1 MAVKCDFSG
10 YATKN
15 DVRCSDNKIIRH
27 GAFAA
32 YDGKT
37 VPLVWQHKHGDVENV
52 LGHADLEVREDGV
65 YAYAHLNNT
74 DRGRTARE
82 MVRNGD
88 VKAMSIYA
96 THVRAKGN
104 DVVHGELVEVS
115 LVLRGANPGALI
127 DQVSIEHGDDG
138 EEIAAVIY
146 TDEDLDFVS
155 HGDEDEDFE
164 VEETDDA
171 EEADD
176 VEHAEEEPEADA
188 EGDEDDPTLGEIFDG
203 MTEEQKTAVYAIVG
217 QLVDSVDE
225 EAEESETEEAEDT
238 AHSDTTT
245 EENDLAH
252 KNVFEGSADTQEL
265 PVLTHAQVE
274 TIFEDARSSG
284 SLKSAILAHADAY
297 GIKQIETLF
306 PEAKDL
312 WNTPQFIKRKTDW
325 VNAVVGGAKHSPF
338 SRIRTR
344 FADITADE
352 ARAKGYIK
360 GNKKEDEVFTLLQ
373 RVTSPTTI
381 YKKQRL
387 DRDDI
392 LDITDFDVVSW
403 IRGEMKIMLEE
414 ELGRAILIG
423 DGRQASSKD
432 KIKEEN
438 IRPIYKEDSLYAPRV
453 VLAKATTT
461 EDVLDSIV
469 RAMDDY
475 DGAGNPTW
483 FAEPHMVT
491 EILLLKD
498 KMGHRLFRSVSEL
511 ADYVGVSKIV
521 KVPLMK
527 GLQRTSAKNGTV
539 DALGIIVNMTDY
551 TVGADKGGQLF
562 AAEDFDISF
571 NQYHYLLET
580 RLSGAL
586 TQPKSAIIVE
596 RKTEDGNV
604 VPEP

>member
-155 HGDEDEDFE
+155 HGDEEEDF
-164 VEETDDA
+164 DA
-171 EEADD
+171 EETDD
-176 VEHAEEEPEADA
+176 VEHAEE
-188 EGDEDDPTLGEIFDG
+188 DEDDPTLGEIFDG

-217 QLVDSVDE
+217 QLVESADE
-225 EAEESETEEAEDT
+225 EAEESETEEVEDT

-245 EENDLAH
+245 EEDDLAH
-252 KNVFEGSADTQEL
+252 KNVFEGSADTEEL

-274 TIFEDARSSG
+274 TIFEDARSGG
-284 SLKSAILAHADAY
+284 SLKQAILAHADAY

-312 WNTPQFIKRKTDW
+312 WNTPEFIKRKTDW
-325 VNAVVGGAKHSPF
+325 VNSVVGGAKHSPF

-403 IRGEMKIMLEE
+403 IRGEMRIMIEE
-414 ELGRAILIG
+414 ELGRAVLIG
-423 DGRQASSKD
+423 DGRNASSKD
-432 KIKEEN
+432 KIKEDC

-453 VLAKATTT
+453 ILAKATTT

-498 KMGHRLFRSVSEL
+498 KMGHRLFRSISEL

-527 GLQRTSAKNGTV
+527 GLQRTSSKNGVV
-539 DALGIIVNMTDY
+539 DALGIIVNMSDY
-551 TVGADKGGQLF
+551 TIGADKGGQLF

-586 TQPKSAIIVE
+586 THPKSAIIVE
-596 RKTEDGNV
+596 RKSEDGNV

>member
-1 MAVKCDFSG
+1 MAVNCDFSG

-15 DVRCSDNKIIRH
+15 DVRCSDNKVIRH

-37 VPLVWQHKHGDVENV
+37 VPLVWQHQHKDVTNV

-65 YAYAHLNNT
+65 YAYAHLNHS
-74 DRGRTARE
+74 DAGRTARE

-96 THVRAKGN
+96 THVKARGN

-115 LVLRGANPGALI
+115 LVLRGANPGAYI
-127 DQVSIEHGDDG
+127 DQVSIQHGDDG
-138 EEIAAVIY
+138 DELEAVMY
-146 TDEDLDFVS
+146 TDAQIDFVS
-155 HGDEDEDFE
+155 H
-164 VEETDDA
+164 TDDDEA
-171 EEADD
+171 EDSEVDETED
-176 VEHAEEEPEADA
+176 VEHAEEDPED
-188 EGDEDDPTLGEIFDG
+188 EESDGDGDDPTLGEIFDS

-217 QLVDSVDE
+217 QLVDAEDE
-225 EAEESETEEAEDT
+225 EAETPDEDT

-245 EENDLAH
+245 EDTMAH
-252 KNVFEGSADTQEL
+252 QNVFEGSKTEEL
-265 PVLTHAQVE
+265 PTLSHAAVE
-274 TIFEDARSSG
+274 QIFADAKACG
-284 SLKSAILAHADAY
+284 SLKDAVLAHADQY
-297 GIKQIETLF
+297 GIKQIDTLF
-306 PEAKDL
+306 PDAKNL
-312 WNTPQFIKRKTDW
+312 WNTPEFIKRKTDW
-325 VNAVVGGAKHSPF
+325 VSSVVGAAKHSPF
-338 SRIRTR
+338 SRIKTQ

-360 GNKKEDEVFTLLQ
+360 GNKKKDEVFTLLK
-373 RVTSPTTI
+373 RVTTPTTI

-403 IRGEMKIMLEE
+403 IRGEMRIMIEE
-414 ELGRAILIG
+414 ELGRAVLLG
-423 DGRQASSKD
+423 DGREASSDD

-438 IRPIYKEDSLYAPRV
+438 IRPIFKEDPLYAPRV
-453 VLAKATTT
+453 ILAKQTST
-461 EDVLDSIV
+461 EDMLDSIV

-475 DGAGNPTW
+475 EGSGNPTW
-483 FAEPHMVT
+483 FAAPQTVT

-498 KMGHRLFRSVSEL
+498 KMGHRLFNSMGDL

-527 GLQRTSAKNGTV
+527 NLVRTSAKNGKV

-551 TVGADKGGQLF
+551 TIGADKGGQLF

-586 TQPKSAIIVE
+586 TKVKSAIVVE
-596 RKTEDGNV
+596 RKQEDGNPV
-604 VPEP
+604 AED

>member
-1 MAVKCDFSG
+1 MAVNCDFSG

-15 DVRCSDNKIIRH
+15 DVRCSDNKVIRH

-37 VPLVWQHKHGDVENV
+37 VPLVWQHQHKDVANV

-65 YAYAHLNNT
+65 YAYAHLNHS
-74 DRGRTARE
+74 DAGRTARE

-96 THVRAKGN
+96 THVKARGN

-115 LVLRGANPGALI
+115 LVLRGANPGAYI
-127 DQVSIEHGDDG
+127 DQVSIQHGDDG
-138 EEIAAVIY
+138 DEIEAVMY
-146 TDEDLDFVS
+146 TDAQIDFVS
-155 HGDEDEDFE
+155 HTDDDEAEDSK
-164 VEETDDA
+164 VEET
-171 EEADD
+171 ED
-176 VEHAEEEPEADA
+176 VEHAEEDPED
-188 EGDEDDPTLGEIFDG
+188 EESDGDGDDPTLGEIFDS

-217 QLVDSVDE
+217 QLVDAEDE
-225 EAEESETEEAEDT
+225 EAEPSDEDT

-245 EENDLAH
+245 EDTMAH
-252 KNVFEGSADTQEL
+252 QNVFEGSKIEEL
-265 PVLTHAQVE
+265 PTLSHADVE
-274 TIFEDARSSG
+274 QIFADAKACG
-284 SLKSAILAHADAY
+284 SLKDAVLAHADQY
-297 GIKQIETLF
+297 GIKQIDTLF
-306 PEAKDL
+306 PDAKNL
-312 WNTPQFIKRKTDW
+312 WNTPEFIKRKTDW
-325 VNAVVGGAKHSPF
+325 VSSVVGAAKHSPF
-338 SRIRTR
+338 SRIKTQ

-360 GNKKEDEVFTLLQ
+360 GNKKKDEVFTLLK
-373 RVTSPTTI
+373 RVTTPTTI

-403 IRGEMKIMLEE
+403 IRGEMRIMIEE
-414 ELGRAILIG
+414 ELGRAVLLG
-423 DGRQASSKD
+423 DGREASSDD

-438 IRPIYKEDSLYAPRV
+438 IRPIFKEDPLYAPRV
-453 VLAKATTT
+453 ILAKQTST
-461 EDVLDSIV
+461 EDMLDSIV

-475 DGAGNPTW
+475 EGSGNPTW
-483 FAEPHMVT
+483 FAAPQTVT

-498 KMGHRLFRSVSEL
+498 KMGHRLFNSMSDL

-527 GLQRTSAKNGTV
+527 NLVRTSAKNGKV

-551 TVGADKGGQLF
+551 TIGADKGGQLF

-586 TQPKSAIIVE
+586 TKVKSAIVVE
-596 RKTEDGNV
+596 RKQEDGN
-604 VPEP
+604 PIAED

>member
-155 HGDEDEDFE
+155 HGDEEEDF
-164 VEETDDA
+164 DA
-171 EEADD
+171 EETDD
-176 VEHAEEEPEADA
+176 VEHAEEESEADA
-188 EGDEDDPTLGEIFDG
+188 DDDEDDPTLGEIFDG

-217 QLVDSVDE
+217 QLVESADE
-225 EAEESETEEAEDT
+225 EAEESEAEEVEDT

-245 EENDLAH
+245 EEDDLAH
-252 KNVFEGSADTQEL
+252 KNVFEGSADTEEL

-274 TIFEDARSSG
+274 TIFEDARSGG
-284 SLKSAILAHADAY
+284 SLKQAILAHADAY

-312 WNTPQFIKRKTDW
+312 WNTPEFIKRKTDW

-373 RVTSPTTI
+373 RVTTPATI

-403 IRGEMKIMLEE
+403 IRGEMKIMIEE
-414 ELGRAILIG
+414 ELGRAVLIG

-453 VLAKATTT
+453 ILAKQTTT

-483 FAEPHMVT
+483 FADPTTVT

-498 KMGHRLFRSVSEL
+498 KMGHRLFRSISEL
-511 ADYVGVSKIV
+511 ADYVGVSSIV

-527 GLQRTSAKNGTV
+527 GLQRDSAKNGKV
-539 DALGIIVNMTDY
+539 DALGIIVNMSDY
-551 TVGADKGGQLF
+551 TIGADKGGQLF

-586 TQPKSAIIVE
+586 THPKSAIIVE
-596 RKTEDGNV
+596 RKSEDGNV

>member
-138 EEIAAVIY
+138 DEIAAVIY

-164 VEETDDA
+164 AEET
-171 EEADD
+171 ED
-176 VEHAEEEPEADA
+176 VEHAEEEPEANA

-203 MTEEQKTAVYAIVG
+203 MTEEQKTAVYVIVG

-225 EAEESETEEAEDT
+225 EAKESETKEVDDT

-245 EENDLAH
+245 EEDDLAH

-274 TIFEDARSSG
+274 TIFEDARSGG
-284 SLKSAILAHADAY
+284 SLKQAILAHADAY

-312 WNTPQFIKRKTDW
+312 WNTPEFIKRKTDW

-403 IRGEMKIMLEE
+403 IRGEMKIMIEE
-414 ELGRAILIG
+414 ELGRAVLIG

-432 KIKEEN
+432 KIKEDC

-461 EDVLDSIV
+461 DDVLDSIV

-498 KMGHRLFRSVSEL
+498 KMGHCLFRSVSEL

-551 TVGADKGGQLF
+551 TIGADKGGQLF

-586 TQPKSAIIVE
+586 THPKSAIIVE

-604 VPEP
+604 VTEP

>member
-164 VEETDDA
+164 AEET
-171 EEADD
+171 DD
-176 VEHAEEEPEADA
+176 VEHAEEEPEANA

-225 EAEESETEEAEDT
+225 EAEESETEEVDDT

-245 EENDLAH
+245 EEDDLAH

-423 DGRQASSKD
+423 DGRQAASKD

-438 IRPIYKEDSLYAPRV
+438 ICPIYKEDSLYAPRV

-527 GLQRTSAKNGTV
+527 GLQRTSTKNGTV

-571 NQYHYLLET
+571 NQYHSLLET

>member
-15 DVRCSDNKIIRH
+15 DVRCSDNKVIRH

-52 LGHADLEVREDGV
+52 LGHADLEVRDDGV

-82 MVRNGD
+82 MVKNGD
-88 VKAMSIYA
+88 IKAMSIYA
-96 THVRAKGN
+96 THVRARGN

-127 DQVSIEHGDDG
+127 DQVSTEHGDDG
-138 EEIAAVIY
+138 DEIEAVIY
-146 TDEDLDFVS
+146 TDAQLDFVS
-155 HGDEDEDFE
+155 HGDEDEDEDFE
-164 VEETDDA
+164 AEET
-171 EEADD
+171 DD
-176 VEHAEEEPEADA
+176 VEHAEEEPEADEA
-188 EGDEDDPTLGEIFDG
+188 EGAEDDPTLGEIFEG

-225 EAEESETEEAEDT
+225 EAEESETEEVEDT
-238 AHSDTTT
+238 AHSDTT
-245 EENDLAH
+245 EDIMAH
-252 KNVFEGSADTQEL
+252 KNVFEGSATTEEL

-284 SLKSAILAHADAY
+284 ALKDAILAHADAY

-312 WNTPQFIKRKTDW
+312 WNQPEFIKRKTDW
-325 VNAVVGGAKHSPF
+325 VNSVVDGAKHSPF

-352 ARAKGYIK
+352 ARARGYIK

-373 RVTSPTTI
+373 RTTSPTTI

-414 ELGRAILIG
+414 ELGRAVLIG
-423 DGRQASSKD
+423 DGRPVSSKD
-432 KIKEEN
+432 KIKEDC

-453 VLAKATTT
+453 VLAKETSV
-461 EDVLDSIV
+461 DDILDSMV
-469 RAMDDY
+469 RALDDY

-483 FAEPHMVT
+483 FADPRLVT
-491 EILLLKD
+491 EMLLLKD
-498 KMGHRLFRSVSEL
+498 KMGHRQFRTLAEL
-511 ADYVGVSKIV
+511 ADYIGVSKIV

-527 GLQRTSAKNGTV
+527 GLKRTSAKNGELE
-539 DALGIIVNMTDY
+539 ALGIIVNMSDY
-551 TVGADKGGQLF
+551 TIGADKGGQLF

-586 TQPKSAIIVE
+586 TKPKSAVVVE
-596 RKTEDGNV
+596 RKVESGNV
-604 VPEP
+604 VTEP

>member
-15 DVRCSDNKIIRH
+15 DVRCSDNKVIRH

-52 LGHADLEVREDGV
+52 LGHADLEVRDDGV

-82 MVRNGD
+82 MVKNGD
-88 VKAMSIYA
+88 IKAMSIYA
-96 THVRAKGN
+96 THVRARGN

-127 DQVSIEHGDDG
+127 DQVSIEHGDSGD
-138 EEIAAVIY
+138 EIEAVIY
-146 TDEDLDFVS
+146 TDEQLDFVS
-155 HGDEDEDFE
+155 HDDEDEDEDFE
-164 VEETDDA
+164 VEETY
-171 EEADD
+171 D
-176 VEHAEEEPEADA
+176 VEHAEEEPEADEA

-225 EAEESETEEAEDT
+225 EAEESETEEVEDT
-238 AHSDTTT
+238 AHSDTT
-245 EENDLAH
+245 EDNMAH
-252 KNVFEGSADTQEL
+252 KNVFEGSAATEEL
-265 PVLTHAQVE
+265 PVLTHSQIE
-274 TIFEDARSSG
+274 TIFEDARSGG
-284 SLKSAILAHADAY
+284 SLKDAILAHADAY

-312 WNTPQFIKRKTDW
+312 WNTPEFIKRKTDW
-325 VNAVVGGAKHSPF
+325 VNSVVGGAKHSPF

-352 ARAKGYIK
+352 ARARGYIK

-373 RVTSPTTI
+373 RTTSPTTI

-414 ELGRAILIG
+414 ELGRAVLIG
-423 DGRQASSKD
+423 DGRPVSSKD
-432 KIKEEN
+432 KIKEDC

-453 VLAKATTT
+453 VLAKETSV
-461 EDVLDSIV
+461 DDILDSMV
-469 RAMDDY
+469 RALDDY

-483 FAEPHMVT
+483 FADPRLVT
-491 EILLLKD
+491 EMLLLKD
-498 KMGHRLFRSVSEL
+498 KMGHRQFRTIAEL
-511 ADYVGVSKIV
+511 ADYIGVSKIV

-527 GLQRTSAKNGTV
+527 GLKRTSAKNGELE
-539 DALGIIVNMTDY
+539 ALGIIVNMSDY
-551 TVGADKGGQLF
+551 TIGADKGGQLF

-586 TQPKSAIIVE
+586 TQPKSAVIVE
-596 RKTEDGNV
+596 RKVESGNV

>member
-146 TDEDLDFVS
+146 TDEDLDFVF
-155 HGDEDEDFE
+155 HGDEDEDF
-164 VEETDDA
+164 DA
-171 EEADD
+171 EETDD
-176 VEHAEEEPEADA
+176 VEHAEEKPEADAEEKPEADA

-203 MTEEQKTAVYAIVG
+203 MTEEQKTVVYAIVG

-225 EAEESETEEAEDT
+225 EAEDT

-245 EENDLAH
+245 EEDDLAH

-360 GNKKEDEVFTLLQ
+360 GTKKEDEVFTLLQ

-414 ELGRAILIG
+414 ELGRAVLIG

-498 KMGHRLFRSVSEL
+498 KMGHRLFRSISEL

-551 TVGADKGGQLF
+551 TIGADKGGQLF

-604 VPEP
+604 VSEP

>member
-1 MAVKCDFSG
+1 MAVNCDFSG

-15 DVRCSDNKIIRH
+15 DVRCSDNKVIRH
-27 GAFAA
+27 GAFSA

-37 VPLVWQHKHGDVENV
+37 VPLVWQHQHKDVANV

-65 YAYAHLNNT
+65 YAYAHLNHS
-74 DRGRTARE
+74 DAGRTARE

-96 THVRAKGN
+96 THVKARGN

-115 LVLRGANPGALI
+115 LVLRGANPGAYI
-127 DQVSIEHGDDG
+127 DQVSIQHGDDG
-138 EEIAAVIY
+138 DELEAVMY
-146 TDEDLDFVS
+146 TDAQIDFVS
-155 HGDEDEDFE
+155 HTDDDEAENSE
-164 VEETDDA
+164 VEET
-171 EEADD
+171 ED
-176 VEHAEEEPEADA
+176 VEHAEEDPED
-188 EGDEDDPTLGEIFDG
+188 EESDGDGDDPTLGEIFDS

-217 QLVDSVDE
+217 QLVDAEDE
-225 EAEESETEEAEDT
+225 EAETLDEDT

-245 EENDLAH
+245 EDTMAH
-252 KNVFEGSADTQEL
+252 QNVFEGSKTEEL
-265 PVLTHAQVE
+265 PTLSHADVE
-274 TIFEDARSSG
+274 QIFADAKACG
-284 SLKSAILAHADAY
+284 SLKDAVLAHADQY
-297 GIKQIETLF
+297 GIKQIDTLF
-306 PEAKDL
+306 PDAKNL
-312 WNTPQFIKRKTDW
+312 WNTPEFIKRKTDW
-325 VNAVVGGAKHSPF
+325 VSSVVGAAKHSPF
-338 SRIRTR
+338 SRIKTQ

-360 GNKKEDEVFTLLQ
+360 GNKKKDEVFTLLK
-373 RVTSPTTI
+373 RVTTPTTI

-403 IRGEMKIMLEE
+403 IRGEMRIMIEE
-414 ELGRAILIG
+414 ELGRAVLLG
-423 DGRQASSKD
+423 DGREASSDD

-438 IRPIYKEDSLYAPRV
+438 IRPIFKEDPLYAPRV
-453 VLAKATTT
+453 ILAKQTST
-461 EDVLDSIV
+461 EDMLDSIV

-475 DGAGNPTW
+475 EGSGNPTW
-483 FAEPHMVT
+483 FAAPQTVT

-498 KMGHRLFRSVSEL
+498 KMGHRLFNSMGDL

-527 GLQRTSAKNGTV
+527 NLVRTSAKNGKV

-551 TVGADKGGQLF
+551 TIGADKGGQLF

-586 TQPKSAIIVE
+586 TKVKSAIVVE
-596 RKTEDGNV
+596 RKQEDGNPV
-604 VPEP
+604 AED

>member
-1 MAVKCDFSG
+1 MAVNCDFSG

-15 DVRCSDNKIIRH
+15 DVRCSDNKVIRH

-37 VPLVWQHKHGDVENV
+37 VPLVWQHQHKDVANV

-65 YAYAHLNNT
+65 YAYAHLNHS
-74 DRGRTARE
+74 DAGRTARE

-96 THVRAKGN
+96 THVKARGN

-115 LVLRGANPGALI
+115 LVLRGANPGAYI
-127 DQVSIEHGDDG
+127 DQVSIQHGDDG
-138 EEIAAVIY
+138 DELEAVMY
-146 TDEDLDFVS
+146 TDAQIDFVS
-155 HGDEDEDFE
+155 HTDDDEAEDSE
-164 VEETDDA
+164 VEET
-171 EEADD
+171 ED
-176 VEHAEEEPEADA
+176 VEHAEEDPED
-188 EGDEDDPTLGEIFDG
+188 EKSDGDGDDPTLGEIFDS

-217 QLVDSVDE
+217 QLVDAEDE
-225 EAEESETEEAEDT
+225 EAETPDEDT

-245 EENDLAH
+245 EDTMAH
-252 KNVFEGSADTQEL
+252 QNVFEGSKTEEL
-265 PVLTHAQVE
+265 PTLSHADVE
-274 TIFEDARSSG
+274 QIFADAKACG
-284 SLKSAILAHADAY
+284 SLKDAVLAHADQY
-297 GIKQIETLF
+297 GIKQIDTLF
-306 PEAKDL
+306 PDAKNL
-312 WNTPQFIKRKTDW
+312 WNTPEFIKRKTDW
-325 VNAVVGGAKHSPF
+325 VSSVVGAAKHSPF
-338 SRIRTR
+338 SRIKTQ

-360 GNKKEDEVFTLLQ
+360 GNKKKDEVFTLLK
-373 RVTSPTTI
+373 RVTTPTTI

-403 IRGEMKIMLEE
+403 IRGEMRIMIEE
-414 ELGRAILIG
+414 ELGRAVLLG
-423 DGRQASSKD
+423 DGREASSDD

-438 IRPIYKEDSLYAPRV
+438 IRPIFKEDPLYAPRV
-453 VLAKATTT
+453 ILAKQTST
-461 EDVLDSIV
+461 EDMLDSIV

-475 DGAGNPTW
+475 EGSGNPTW
-483 FAEPHMVT
+483 FAAPQTVT

-498 KMGHRLFRSVSEL
+498 KMGHRLFNSMSDL

-527 GLQRTSAKNGTV
+527 NLVRTSAKNGKV

-551 TVGADKGGQLF
+551 TIGADKGGQLF

-586 TQPKSAIIVE
+586 TKVKSAIVVE
-596 RKTEDGNV
+596 RKQEDGNPV
-604 VPEP
+604 AED

>member
-1 MAVKCDFSG
+1 MAVNCDFSG

-15 DVRCSDNKIIRH
+15 DVRCSDNKVIRH

-37 VPLVWQHKHGDVENV
+37 VPLVWQHQHKDVANV

-65 YAYAHLNNT
+65 YAYAHLNHS
-74 DRGRTARE
+74 DAGRTARE

-96 THVRAKGN
+96 THVKARGN

-115 LVLRGANPGALI
+115 LVLRGANPGAYI
-127 DQVSIEHGDDG
+127 DQVSIQHGDDG
-138 EEIAAVIY
+138 DELEVVMY
-146 TDEDLDFVS
+146 TDAQIDFVS
-155 HGDEDEDFE
+155 HTDDDEAEDSE
-164 VEETDDA
+164 VEET
-171 EEADD
+171 ED
-176 VEHAEEEPEADA
+176 VEHAEEDPED
-188 EGDEDDPTLGEIFDG
+188 EESDGDGDDPTLGEIFDS

-217 QLVDSVDE
+217 QLVDAEDE
-225 EAEESETEEAEDT
+225 EAETPDEDT

-245 EENDLAH
+245 EDTMAH
-252 KNVFEGSADTQEL
+252 QNVFEGSKTEEL
-265 PVLTHAQVE
+265 PTLSHADVE
-274 TIFEDARSSG
+274 QIFADAKACG
-284 SLKSAILAHADAY
+284 SLKDAVLAHADQY
-297 GIKQIETLF
+297 GIKQIDTLF
-306 PEAKDL
+306 PDAKNL
-312 WNTPQFIKRKTDW
+312 WNTPEFIKRKTDW
-325 VNAVVGGAKHSPF
+325 VSSVVGAAKHSPF
-338 SRIRTR
+338 SRIKTQ

-360 GNKKEDEVFTLLQ
+360 GNKKKDEVFTLLK
-373 RVTSPTTI
+373 RVTTPTTI

-403 IRGEMKIMLEE
+403 IRGEMRIMIEE
-414 ELGRAILIG
+414 ELGRAVLLG
-423 DGRQASSKD
+423 DGREASSDD

-438 IRPIYKEDSLYAPRV
+438 IRPIFKEDPLYAPRV
-453 VLAKATTT
+453 ILAKQTST
-461 EDVLDSIV
+461 EDMLDSIV

-475 DGAGNPTW
+475 EGSGNPTW
-483 FAEPHMVT
+483 FAAPQTVT

-498 KMGHRLFRSVSEL
+498 KMGHRLFNSMSDL

-527 GLQRTSAKNGTV
+527 NLVRNSAKNGKL

-551 TVGADKGGQLF
+551 TIGADKGGQLF

-586 TQPKSAIIVE
+586 TKVKSAIVVE
-596 RKTEDGNV
+596 RKQEDGNPV
-604 VPEP
+604 AED

>member
-1 MAVKCDFSG
+1 MAVNCDFSG

-15 DVRCSDNKIIRH
+15 DVRCSDNKVIRH

-37 VPLVWQHKHGDVENV
+37 VPLVWQHQHKDVANV

-65 YAYAHLNNT
+65 YAYAHLNHS
-74 DRGRTARE
+74 DAGRTARE

-96 THVRAKGN
+96 THVKARGN

-115 LVLRGANPGALI
+115 LVLRGANPGAYI
-127 DQVSIEHGDDG
+127 DQVSIQHGDDG
-138 EEIAAVIY
+138 DELEAVMY
-146 TDEDLDFVS
+146 TDAQIDFVS
-155 HGDEDEDFE
+155 HTDDDEAEDSE
-164 VEETDDA
+164 VEET
-171 EEADD
+171 ED
-176 VEHAEEEPEADA
+176 VEHAEEDPED
-188 EGDEDDPTLGEIFDG
+188 EESDGDGDDPTLGEIFDS

-217 QLVDSVDE
+217 QLVDAEDE
-225 EAEESETEEAEDT
+225 EAETPAEDT

-245 EENDLAH
+245 EDTMAH
-252 KNVFEGSADTQEL
+252 QNVFEGSKTEEL
-265 PVLTHAQVE
+265 PTLSHADVE
-274 TIFEDARSSG
+274 QIFADAKACG
-284 SLKSAILAHADAY
+284 SLKDAVLAHADQY
-297 GIKQIETLF
+297 GIKQIDTLF
-306 PEAKDL
+306 PDAKNL
-312 WNTPQFIKRKTDW
+312 WNTPEFIKRKTDW
-325 VNAVVGGAKHSPF
+325 VSSVVGAAKHSPF
-338 SRIRTR
+338 SRIKTQ

-360 GNKKEDEVFTLLQ
+360 GNKKKDEVFTLLK
-373 RVTSPTTI
+373 RVTTPTTI

-403 IRGEMKIMLEE
+403 IRGEMRIMIEE
-414 ELGRAILIG
+414 ELGRAVLLG
-423 DGRQASSKD
+423 DGREASSDD

-438 IRPIYKEDSLYAPRV
+438 IRPIFKEDPLYAPRV
-453 VLAKATTT
+453 ILAKQTST
-461 EDVLDSIV
+461 EDMLDSIV

-475 DGAGNPTW
+475 EGSGNPTW
-483 FAEPHMVT
+483 FAAPQTVT

-498 KMGHRLFRSVSEL
+498 KMGHRLFNSMSDL

-527 GLQRTSAKNGTV
+527 NLVRTSVKNGKV

-551 TVGADKGGQLF
+551 TIGADKGGQLF

-586 TQPKSAIIVE
+586 TKVKSAIVVE
-596 RKTEDGNV
+596 RKQEDGNPV
-604 VPEP
+604 AED

>member
-96 THVRAKGN
+96 THVQAKGN

-164 VEETDDA
+164 AEET
-171 EEADD
+171 DD
-176 VEHAEEEPEADA
+176 VEHAEEEPEADEA
-188 EGDEDDPTLGEIFDG
+188 EGDEDDPTLGEIFEG

-225 EAEESETEEAEDT
+225 EAEESETEEVKDT
-238 AHSDTTT
+238 AHSDTTEDT
-245 EENDLAH
+245 MAH
-252 KNVFEGSADTQEL
+252 KNVFEGSATTEEL
-265 PVLTHAQVE
+265 PVLTHSQIE
-274 TIFEDARSSG
+274 TIFEDARSGG
-284 SLKSAILAHADAY
+284 SLKDAILAHADAY

-312 WNTPQFIKRKTDW
+312 WNTPEFIKRKTDW
-325 VNAVVGGAKHSPF
+325 VNSVVGGAKHSPF

-352 ARAKGYIK
+352 ARARGYIK

-373 RVTSPTTI
+373 RTTSPTTI

-414 ELGRAILIG
+414 ELGRAVLIG
-423 DGRQASSKD
+423 DGRPVSSKD
-432 KIKEEN
+432 KIKEDC

-453 VLAKATTT
+453 ILAKETSV
-461 EDVLDSIV
+461 DDILDSMV
-469 RAMDDY
+469 RALDDY

-483 FAEPHMVT
+483 FADPRLVT
-491 EILLLKD
+491 EMLLLKD
-498 KMGHRLFRSVSEL
+498 KMGHRQFRTIAEL
-511 ADYVGVSKIV
+511 ADYIGVSKIV

-527 GLQRTSAKNGTV
+527 GLKRTSAKNGELE
-539 DALGIIVNMTDY
+539 ALGIIVNMSDY
-551 TVGADKGGQLF
+551 TIGADKGGQLF

-586 TQPKSAIIVE
+586 TQPKSAVIVE
-596 RKTEDGNV
+596 RKVESGNI

>member
-15 DVRCSDNKIIRH
+15 DVRCSDNKVIRH

-82 MVRNGD
+82 MVKNGD
-88 VKAMSIYA
+88 IKAMSIYA
-96 THVRAKGN
+96 THVRARGN

-127 DQVSIEHGDDG
+127 DQVSIEHGDNGD
-138 EEIAAVIY
+138 EIEAVIY
-146 TDEDLDFVS
+146 TDEQLDFVS
-155 HGDEDEDFE
+155 HGDDIEDEDEDF
-164 VEETDDA
+164 DA
-171 EEADD
+171 EETDD
-176 VEHAEEEPEADA
+176 VEHAEEEPDADEA
-188 EGDEDDPTLGEIFDG
+188 EGDEDDPTLGEIFEG

-225 EAEESETEEAEDT
+225 EAEESETEEVEDT
-238 AHSDTTT
+238 AHSDTTEDT
-245 EENDLAH
+245 MAH
-252 KNVFEGSADTQEL
+252 KNVFEGSATTEEL

-284 SLKSAILAHADAY
+284 SLKEAILAHADAY

-312 WNTPQFIKRKTDW
+312 WNTPEFIKRKTDW
-325 VNAVVGGAKHSPF
+325 VNSVVGAAKHSPF

-352 ARAKGYIK
+352 ARARGYIK

-373 RVTSPTTI
+373 RTTSPTTI

-414 ELGRAILIG
+414 ELGRAVLIG
-423 DGRQASSKD
+423 DGRPVSSKD
-432 KIKEEN
+432 KIKEDC

-453 VLAKATTT
+453 VLAKETSV
-461 EDVLDSIV
+461 DDILDSMV
-469 RAMDDY
+469 RALDDY

-483 FAEPHMVT
+483 FADPRLVT
-491 EILLLKD
+491 EMLLLKD
-498 KMGHRLFRSVSEL
+498 KMGHRQFRTIAEL
-511 ADYVGVSKIV
+511 ADYIGVSKIV

-527 GLQRTSAKNGTV
+527 GLQRTSAKNG
-539 DALGIIVNMTDY
+539 DLEALGIIVNMADY
-551 TVGADKGGQLF
+551 TIGADKGGQLF

-586 TQPKSAIIVE
+586 TKPKSAVVVE
-596 RKTEDGNV
+596 RKVESGNV
-604 VPEP
+604 VAEP

>member
-1 MAVKCDFSG
+1 MAVNCDFSG

-15 DVRCSDNKIIRH
+15 DVRCSDNKVIRH

-37 VPLVWQHKHGDVENV
+37 VPLVWQHQHKDVANV

-65 YAYAHLNNT
+65 YAYAHLNHS
-74 DRGRTARE
+74 DAGRTARE

-96 THVRAKGN
+96 THVKARGN

-115 LVLRGANPGALI
+115 LVLRGANPGAYI
-127 DQVSIEHGDDG
+127 DQVSIQHGDDG
-138 EEIAAVIY
+138 DELEAVMY
-146 TDEDLDFVS
+146 TDAQIDFVS
-155 HGDEDEDFE
+155 HTDDDEAEDSE
-164 VEETDDA
+164 VEET
-171 EEADD
+171 ED
-176 VEHAEEEPEADA
+176 VEHAEEDPED
-188 EGDEDDPTLGEIFDG
+188 EESDGDGDDPTLGEIFDS

-217 QLVDSVDE
+217 QLVDAEDE
-225 EAEESETEEAEDT
+225 EAETPDEDT

-245 EENDLAH
+245 EDTMAH
-252 KNVFEGSADTQEL
+252 QHVFEGSKTEEL
-265 PVLTHAQVE
+265 PTLSHADVE
-274 TIFEDARSSG
+274 QIFADAKACG
-284 SLKSAILAHADAY
+284 SLKDAVLAHADQY
-297 GIKQIETLF
+297 GIKQIDTLF
-306 PEAKDL
+306 PDAKNL
-312 WNTPQFIKRKTDW
+312 WNTPEFIKRKTDW
-325 VNAVVGGAKHSPF
+325 VSSVVGAAKHSPF
-338 SRIRTR
+338 SRIKTQ

-360 GNKKEDEVFTLLQ
+360 GNKKKDEVFTLLK
-373 RVTSPTTI
+373 RVTTPTTI

-403 IRGEMKIMLEE
+403 IRGEMRIMIEE
-414 ELGRAILIG
+414 ELGRAVLLG
-423 DGRQASSKD
+423 DGREASSDD

-438 IRPIYKEDSLYAPRV
+438 IRPIFKEDPLYAPRV
-453 VLAKATTT
+453 ILAKQTST
-461 EDVLDSIV
+461 EDMLDSIV

-475 DGAGNPTW
+475 EGSGNPTW
-483 FAEPHMVT
+483 FAAPQTVT

-498 KMGHRLFRSVSEL
+498 KMGHRLFNSMSDL

-527 GLQRTSAKNGTV
+527 NLVRTSAKNGKV

-551 TVGADKGGQLF
+551 TIGADKGGQLF

-586 TQPKSAIIVE
+586 TKVKSAIVVE
-596 RKTEDGNV
+596 RKQEDGNPV
-604 VPEP
+604 AED

>member
-15 DVRCSDNKIIRH
+15 DVRCSDNKVIRH

-82 MVRNGD
+82 MVKNGD
-88 VKAMSIYA
+88 IKAMSIYA
-96 THVRAKGN
+96 THVRARGN

-127 DQVSIEHGDDG
+127 DQVSIEHGDNGD
-138 EEIAAVIY
+138 EIEAVIY
-146 TDEDLDFVS
+146 TDAQLDFVS
-155 HGDEDEDFE
+155 HGDDFEDEDEDFE
-164 VEETDDA
+164 AEET
-171 EEADD
+171 DD
-176 VEHAEEEPEADA
+176 VEHAEEEPEADEA
-188 EGDEDDPTLGEIFDG
+188 EGDEDDPTLGEIFEG

-225 EAEESETEEAEDT
+225 EAEESETEEVEDT
-238 AHSDTTT
+238 AHSDTTEDT
-245 EENDLAH
+245 MAH
-252 KNVFEGSADTQEL
+252 KNVFEGSATTEEL
-265 PVLTHAQVE
+265 PVLTHSQIE
-274 TIFEDARSSG
+274 TIFEDARSGG
-284 SLKSAILAHADAY
+284 SLKDAILAHADAY

-312 WNTPQFIKRKTDW
+312 WNTPEFIKRKTDW
-325 VNAVVGGAKHSPF
+325 VNSVVGGAKHSPF

-352 ARAKGYIK
+352 ARARGYIK

-373 RVTSPTTI
+373 RTTSPTTI

-414 ELGRAILIG
+414 ELGRAVLIG
-423 DGRQASSKD
+423 DGRPVSSKD
-432 KIKEEN
+432 KIKEDC

-453 VLAKATTT
+453 VLAKETSV
-461 EDVLDSIV
+461 DDILDSMV
-469 RAMDDY
+469 RALDDY

-483 FAEPHMVT
+483 FADPRLVT
-491 EILLLKD
+491 EMLLLKD
-498 KMGHRLFRSVSEL
+498 KMGHRQFRTIAEL
-511 ADYVGVSKIV
+511 ADYIGVSKIV

-527 GLQRTSAKNGTV
+527 GLKRTSAKNGELE
-539 DALGIIVNMTDY
+539 ALGIIVNMSDY
-551 TVGADKGGQLF
+551 TIGADKGGQLF

-586 TQPKSAIIVE
+586 TQPKSAVIIE
-596 RKTEDGNV
+596 RKVESGNI

>member
-1 MAVKCDFSG
+1 MSVNCDFSG

-15 DVRCSDNKIIRH
+15 DVRCSDNKVIRH

-37 VPLVWQHKHGDVENV
+37 VPLVWQHQHKDVANV

-65 YAYAHLNNT
+65 YAYAHLNHS
-74 DRGRTARE
+74 DAGRTARE

-96 THVRAKGN
+96 THVKARGN

-115 LVLRGANPGALI
+115 LVLRGANPGAYI
-127 DQVSIEHGDDG
+127 DQVSIQHGDDG
-138 EEIAAVIY
+138 DELEAVMY
-146 TDEDLDFVS
+146 TDAQIDFVS
-155 HGDEDEDFE
+155 HTDDDEAEDSE
-164 VEETDDA
+164 VEET
-171 EEADD
+171 ED
-176 VEHAEEEPEADA
+176 VEHAEEDPED
-188 EGDEDDPTLGEIFDG
+188 EESDGDGDDPTLGEIFDS

-217 QLVDSVDE
+217 QLVDAEDE
-225 EAEESETEEAEDT
+225 EAETPDEDT

-245 EENDLAH
+245 EDTMAH
-252 KNVFEGSADTQEL
+252 QNVFEGSKTEEL
-265 PVLTHAQVE
+265 PTLSHADVE
-274 TIFEDARSSG
+274 QIFADAKACG
-284 SLKSAILAHADAY
+284 SLKDAVLAHADQY
-297 GIKQIETLF
+297 GIKQIDTLF
-306 PEAKDL
+306 PDAKNL
-312 WNTPQFIKRKTDW
+312 WNTPEFIKRKTDW
-325 VNAVVGGAKHSPF
+325 VSSVVGAAKHSPF
-338 SRIRTR
+338 SRIKTQ

-360 GNKKEDEVFTLLQ
+360 GNKKKDEVFTLLK
-373 RVTSPTTI
+373 RVTIPTTI

-403 IRGEMKIMLEE
+403 IRGEMRIMIEE
-414 ELGRAILIG
+414 ELGRAVLLG
-423 DGRQASSKD
+423 DGREASSDD

-438 IRPIYKEDSLYAPRV
+438 IRPIFKEDPLYAPRV
-453 VLAKATTT
+453 IMAKQTST
-461 EDVLDSIV
+461 EDMLDSIV

-475 DGAGNPTW
+475 EGSGNPTW
-483 FAEPHMVT
+483 FAAPQTVT

-498 KMGHRLFRSVSEL
+498 KMGHRLFNSMSDL

-527 GLQRTSAKNGTV
+527 NLVRTSAKNGKV

-551 TVGADKGGQLF
+551 TIGADKGGQLF

-586 TQPKSAIIVE
+586 TKVKSAIIVE
-596 RKTEDGNV
+596 RKQEDGNPV
-604 VPEP
+604 AED

>member
-15 DVRCSDNKIIRH
+15 DVRCSDNKVIRH

-82 MVRNGD
+82 MVKNGD
-88 VKAMSIYA
+88 IKAMSIYA
-96 THVRAKGN
+96 THVRARGN

-127 DQVSIEHGDDG
+127 DQVSIEHGDNGD
-138 EEIAAVIY
+138 EIEAVIY
-146 TDEDLDFVS
+146 TDEQLDFVS
-155 HGDEDEDFE
+155 HGDDFEDEDEDF
-164 VEETDDA
+164 DA
-171 EEADD
+171 EETDD
-176 VEHAEEEPEADA
+176 VEHAEEEPDADEA
-188 EGDEDDPTLGEIFDG
+188 EGDEDDPTLGEIFEG

-238 AHSDTTT
+238 AHSDTTEDT
-245 EENDLAH
+245 MAH
-252 KNVFEGSADTQEL
+252 KNVFEGSATTEEL
-265 PVLTHAQVE
+265 PVLTHSQIE
-274 TIFEDARSSG
+274 TIFEDARSGG
-284 SLKSAILAHADAY
+284 SLKDAILAHADAY

-312 WNTPQFIKRKTDW
+312 WNTPEFIKRKTDW
-325 VNAVVGGAKHSPF
+325 VNSVVGGAKHSPF

-352 ARAKGYIK
+352 ARARGYIK

-373 RVTSPTTI
+373 RTTSPTTI

-414 ELGRAILIG
+414 ELGRAVLIG
-423 DGRQASSKD
+423 DGRPVSSKD
-432 KIKEEN
+432 KIKEDC

-453 VLAKATTT
+453 VLAKETSV
-461 EDVLDSIV
+461 DDILDSIV
-469 RAMDDY
+469 RALDDY

-483 FAEPHMVT
+483 FADPRLVT
-491 EILLLKD
+491 EMLLLKD
-498 KMGHRLFRSVSEL
+498 KMGHRQFRTIAEL
-511 ADYVGVSKIV
+511 ADYIGVSKIV

-527 GLQRTSAKNGTV
+527 GLKRTSAKNGELE
-539 DALGIIVNMTDY
+539 ALGIIVNMSDY
-551 TVGADKGGQLF
+551 TIGADKGGQLF

-586 TQPKSAIIVE
+586 TQPKSAVIVE
-596 RKTEDGNV
+596 RKVESGNV
-604 VPEP
+604 VAEP

>member
-1 MAVKCDFSG
+1 MSVNCDFSG

-15 DVRCSDNKIIRH
+15 DVRCSDNKVIRH

-37 VPLVWQHKHGDVENV
+37 VPLVWQHQHKDVANV

-65 YAYAHLNNT
+65 YAYAHLNHS
-74 DRGRTARE
+74 DAGRTARE

-96 THVRAKGN
+96 THVKARGN

-115 LVLRGANPGALI
+115 LVLRGANPGAYI
-127 DQVSIEHGDDG
+127 DQVSIQHGDDG
-138 EEIAAVIY
+138 DELEAVMY
-146 TDEDLDFVS
+146 TDAQIDFVS
-155 HGDEDEDFE
+155 HTDDDEAEDSE
-164 VEETDDA
+164 VEET
-171 EEADD
+171 ED
-176 VEHAEEEPEADA
+176 VEHAEEDPEDEEAD
-188 EGDEDDPTLGEIFDG
+188 GDGDDPTLGEIFDS

-217 QLVDSVDE
+217 QLVDAEDE
-225 EAEESETEEAEDT
+225 EAETPDEDT

-245 EENDLAH
+245 EDTMAH
-252 KNVFEGSADTQEL
+252 QNVFEGSKTEEL
-265 PVLTHAQVE
+265 PTLSHADVE
-274 TIFEDARSSG
+274 QIFADAKACG
-284 SLKSAILAHADAY
+284 SLKDAVLAHADQY
-297 GIKQIETLF
+297 GIKQIDTLF
-306 PEAKDL
+306 PDAKNL
-312 WNTPQFIKRKTDW
+312 WNTPEFIKRKTDW
-325 VNAVVGGAKHSPF
+325 VSSVVGAAKHSPF
-338 SRIRTR
+338 SRIKTQ

-360 GNKKEDEVFTLLQ
+360 GNKKKDEVFTLLK
-373 RVTSPTTI
+373 RVTIPTTI

-403 IRGEMKIMLEE
+403 IRGEMRIMIEE
-414 ELGRAILIG
+414 ELGRAVLLG
-423 DGRQASSKD
+423 DGREASSDD

-438 IRPIYKEDSLYAPRV
+438 IRPIFKEDPLYAPRV
-453 VLAKATTT
+453 IMAKQTST
-461 EDVLDSIV
+461 EDMLDSIV

-475 DGAGNPTW
+475 EGSGNPTW
-483 FAEPHMVT
+483 FAAPQTVT

-498 KMGHRLFRSVSEL
+498 KMGHRLFNSMSDL

-527 GLQRTSAKNGTV
+527 NLVRTSAKNGKV

-551 TVGADKGGQLF
+551 TIGADKGGQLF

-586 TQPKSAIIVE
+586 TKVKSAIIVE
-596 RKTEDGNV
+596 RKQEDGNPV
-604 VPEP
+604 AED